1 MHEKSQLF
9 FYNGNVPAKTISI
22 LLLEGSPLGVRIA
35 DIGNT
40 IAQAIAIPR
49 KQWNE
54 VKNSDALSMLQSP
67 GVYFLL
73 SNPSDDGRFKA
84 YIGQSANV
92 RLRIDG
98 HMNDNGKDFWNLVVC
113 FVSRGSGINTAHIE
127 YLEHQCCN
135 IARTMGRVEMQNKVQ
150 PMKNTLGAADK
161 VRADDFLADIKLL
174 LATLGFPI
182 LEERI
187 TEQRMYVCS
196 NKFGAEG
203 KGYYTNEG
211 FLVLKGS
218 VARKVVAEH
227 LKNIPFRQHLLEEG
241 VLEDAGSSYVF
252 TRDYLFT
259 APSAAAD
266 AVLGGSTNGWLAW
279 KDTDGKTLDEN
290 VRSDNIQE

>member
-1 MHEKSQLF
+1 MS
-9 FYNGNVPAKTISI
+9 AKTISI

-40 IAQAIAIPR
+40 IAQAVAIPR

-54 VKNSDALSMLQSP
+54 VKGYDTLSMLQSP
-67 GVYFLL
+67 GIYFLL

-92 RLRIDG
+92 RFRIDG
-98 HMNDNGKDFWNLVVC
+98 HMNDKGKDFWNIAVC
-113 FVSRGSGINTAHIE
+113 FVSRGSEINTAHIE
-127 YLEHQCCN
+127 YLEHRCCN
-135 IARTMGRVEMQNKVQ
+135 LAKAMGRVEMQNKVQ
-150 PMKNTLGAADK
+150 PMKDTLGGADK

-187 TEQRMYVCS
+187 TEQKMYMCS

-218 VARKVVAEH
+218 VARKIVAKH
-227 LKNIPFRQHLLEEG
+227 LTNVPFRQQLLEEG
-241 VLEDAGSSYVF
+241 VLEDMKDSYVF

-279 KDTDGKTLDEN
+279 KDRDGKTLDEN
-290 VRSDNIQE
+290 VRSESVSLQ

>member
-1 MHEKSQLF
+1 MS
-9 FYNGNVPAKTISI
+9 AKTISI
-22 LLLEGSPLGVRIA
+22 LLLDGSPLGVRIA

-40 IAQAIAIPR
+40 VAQAIAIPR

-54 VKNSDALSMLQSP
+54 VKNSDALAMIQSP
-67 GVYFLL
+67 GVYFLM
-73 SNPSDDGRFKA
+73 SNPSDDGRFKI

-92 RLRIDG
+92 RIRIDG
-98 HMNDNGKDFWNLVVC
+98 HMNDSGKDFWNIAVC

-127 YLEHQCCN
+127 YLEHRCCD
-135 IARTMGRVEMQNKVQ
+135 IAKTMGRAEIQNKTQ

-161 VRADDFLADIKLL
+161 VRADDFLTDIRLL

-187 TEQRMYVCS
+187 TERNMYVCK

-218 VARKVVAEH
+218 TARKIVAKH
-227 LKNIPFRQHLLEEG
+227 LMNVPFRRHLLEEG
-241 VLEDAGSSYVF
+241 VLRDTGEFYVF
-252 TRDYLFT
+252 TRDYLFS

-266 AVLGGSTNGWLAW
+266 ALLGGSVNGWLAW
-279 KDTDGKTLDEN
+279 KDKDGKTLNEN
-290 VRSDNIQE
+290 VRQPEPD